1 MKIYFEYFTSA
12 RSLGKLYEKIRD
24 IPFVYIDTETVG
36 DRTIRLVQIA
46 SEEDIF
52 LLDLYELGEV
62 GVSFLKELLSKKGI
76 VGHNLKFD
84 LKYML
89 SYGIEPYAV
98 FDTMIASQLIG
109 DSDRHSLQKL
119 AIHYLGEVLDK
130 SLQLSNWGSIKLSK
144 EQLEYAALDV
154 KVVRDLFPILLKK
167 LNEVTSISEENLLKT
182 RTAKVFGLKNP
193 VAIVE
198 MAFVQEVAKLELN
211 GLPVDVEELEKLLR
225 DLTKDLQKK
234 AMEFLI
240 KYRVD
245 PMSPKQLGEVLVK
258 KYGLDLPKTEKG
270 NISTDDKALAEYIE
284 HPIVRDILYIRNV
297 KKSLDKL
304 EEIKAG
310 LKGKRVY
317 PEFKQIGAVTGRMSS
332 MNPNVQNIPRHLR
345 RIFKAEDGNVFVI
358 ADFSQ
363 IELRIAAEYVGDESM
378 IKVFN
383 EGRDMHKYTASVLL
397 GKKEEEVSKEERQL
411 AKAVNFGLIY
421 GISAKG
427 LAEYAYSSYGVNLSV
442 EKAEEIRKRFFEH
455 FRAFKDWHERVK
467 KELRERGESRGYTL
481 LGRRYVAH
489 TFPDAVNYP
498 IQGSGADLL
507 KLSVLV
513 FDAELRRENIKAN
526 VVNLVHDEIVVEC
539 KEEDGIKVAE
549 LLERAMKR
557 AGGIILKKVPVE
569 VEVAIKERW
578 EKE

>member
-1 MKIYFEYFTSA
+1 MKVDFEYLTSTQ
-12 RSLGKLYEKIRD
+12 SLGKLYEKVKD

-36 DRTIRLVQIA
+36 DKTIRLVQIA

-62 GVSFLKELLSKKGI
+62 GINFLKDLLSKKGI

-84 LKYML
+84 IKYMH

-130 SLQLSNWGSIKLSK
+130 SLQLSNWGSIRLSK

-154 KVVRDLFPILLKK
+154 KIVRGLFPILLKK
-167 LNEVTSISEENLLKT
+167 LNELTPITEENLLKT

-198 MAFVQEVAKLELN
+198 MAFVQEVAKLELK
-211 GLPVDVEELEKLLR
+211 GLPVDVEELERILK
-225 DLTKDLQKK
+225 DLSKDLQKK
-234 AMEFLI
+234 AMDFLI

-245 PMSPKQLGEVLVK
+245 PMSSKRLGELLVK

-270 NISTDDKALAEYIE
+270 NISTDDRFLAEYID
-284 HPIVRDILYIRNV
+284 HPVVKDILDIRNI

-310 LKGKRVY
+310 LRGRRVY

-332 MNPNVQNIPRHLR
+332 INPNVQNIPRHLR
-345 RIFKAEDGNVFVI
+345 RIFKAEEGNVFVI

-363 IELRIAAEYVGDESM
+363 IELRIAAEYVGDENM

-397 GKKEEEVSKEERQL
+397 GKREEEVSKEERQL

-421 GISAKG
+421 GISARG
-427 LAEYAYSSYGVNLSV
+427 LAEYAYSSYGIDLSI
-442 EKAEEIRKRFFEH
+442 EEAEDIRKRFFEH
-455 FRAFKDWHERVK
+455 FKAFKEWHNAVK
-467 KELRERGESRGYTL
+467 KELKERGESRGYTL

-498 IQGSGADLL
+498 IQGTGADLL

-513 FDAELRRENIKAN
+513 FDAEVRRENVRAS

-539 KEEDGIKVAE
+539 KEEEGMKVAE

-569 VEVAIKERW
+569 VEVAVKERW

>member
-1 MKIYFEYFTSA
+1 MKVDFEYLTST
-12 RSLGKLYEKIRD
+12 RSLGKLYEKVKD

-36 DRTIRLVQIA
+36 DKTIRLVQIA

-62 GVSFLKELLSKKGI
+62 GINFLKDLLSKKGI

-84 LKYML
+84 IKYMH

-130 SLQLSNWGSIKLSK
+130 SLQLSNWGSIRLSK

-154 KVVRDLFPILLKK
+154 KIVRGLFPILLKK
-167 LNEVTSISEENLLKT
+167 LNELTPITEENLLKT

-198 MAFVQEVAKLELN
+198 MAFVQEVAKLELK
-211 GLPVDVEELEKLLR
+211 GLPVDVEELERILK
-225 DLTKDLQKK
+225 DLSKDLQKK
-234 AMEFLI
+234 AMGFLI

-245 PMSPKQLGEVLVK
+245 PMSSKQLGELLVK

-270 NISTDDKALAEYIE
+270 NISTDDRFLAEYID
-284 HPIVRDILYIRNV
+284 HPVVKDILDIRNI

-310 LKGKRVY
+310 LRGRRVY

-332 MNPNVQNIPRHLR
+332 INPNVQNIPRHLR
-345 RIFKAEDGNVFVI
+345 RIFKAEEGNVFVI

-363 IELRIAAEYVGDESM
+363 IELRIAAEYVGDENM

-397 GKKEEEVSKEERQL
+397 GKREEEVSKEERQL

-421 GISAKG
+421 GISARG
-427 LAEYAYSSYGVNLSV
+427 LAEYAYSSYGIDLSI
-442 EKAEEIRKRFFEH
+442 EEAEDIRKRFFEH
-455 FRAFKDWHERVK
+455 FKAFKEWHNAVK
-467 KELRERGESRGYTL
+467 KELKERGESRGYTL

-498 IQGSGADLL
+498 IQGTGADLL

-513 FDAELRRENIKAN
+513 FDAEVRRENVRAS

-539 KEEDGIKVAE
+539 KEEEGMKVAE

-569 VEVAIKERW
+569 VEVAVKERW